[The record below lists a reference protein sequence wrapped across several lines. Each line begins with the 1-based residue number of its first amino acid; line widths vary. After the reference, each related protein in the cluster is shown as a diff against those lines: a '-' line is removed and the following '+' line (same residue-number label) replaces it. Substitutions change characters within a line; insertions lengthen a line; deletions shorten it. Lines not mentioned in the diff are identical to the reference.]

1 MYMAALRRLIKEY
14 SELEDNENYK
24 AEPVDGNNFLW
35 RATLFGPAQSKI
47 EGKEFDLELQFP
59 SEYPYKPP
67 KVRFLTPI
75 SNQHVSKEGAICL
88 DILDTAWSP
97 ALTIDRVLLS
107 ILSVLTDSHVFRERL
122 RRRVD

>member
-59 SEYPYKPP
+59 NEYPYKPP
-67 KVRFLTPI
+67 NVRFLTPI

>member
-1 MYMAALRRLIKEY
+1 MAALRRLIKEY

-59 SEYPYKPP
+59 NEYPYKPP
-67 KVRFLTPI
+67 KVRFLTLI

-122 RRRVD
+122 RRRID

>member
-1 MYMAALRRLIKEY
+1 
-14 SELEDNENYK
+14 
-24 AEPVDGNNFLW
+24 
-35 RATLFGPAQSKI
+35 
-47 EGKEFDLELQFP
+47 
-59 SEYPYKPP
+59 
-67 KVRFLTPI
+67 
-75 SNQHVSKEGAICL
+75 L

>member
-1 MYMAALRRLIKEY
+1 MAALRRLIKEY

-59 SEYPYKPP
+59 NEYPYKPP
-67 KVRFLTPI
+67 KVRFLTSI
-75 SNQHVSKEGAICL
+75 SNQHVSKEGKLCL

-122 RRRVD
+122 RRRAD

>member
-1 MYMAALRRLIKEY
+1 MAALRRLIKEY

>member
-35 RATLFGPAQSKI
+35 RATLFGPTQSKI

-59 SEYPYKPP
+59 NEYPYKPP
-67 KVRFLTPI
+67 KVRFLTSI
-75 SNQHVSKEGAICL
+75 SNQHVSKEGKLCL

-122 RRRVD
+122 RRRAD

>member
-1 MYMAALRRLIKEY
+1 MAALRRLIKEY

-59 SEYPYKPP
+59 NEYPYKPP
-67 KVRFLTPI
+67 NVRFLTPI

>member
-14 SELEDNENYK
+14 SELEENENYK

-47 EGKEFDLELQFP
+47 EDKEFDLELQFP
-59 SEYPYKPP
+59 NEYPYKPP

-75 SNQHVSKEGAICL
+75 SNQHVSKEGKLCL

>member
-1 MYMAALRRLIKEY
+1 MAALRRLIKEY
-14 SELEDNENYK
+14 HELEDNENYK

-59 SEYPYKPP
+59 NEYPYKPP
-67 KVRFLTPI
+67 KVRFLTSI
-75 SNQHVSKEGAICL
+75 SNQHVSKEGELCL

-122 RRRVD
+122 RRRID

>member
-59 SEYPYKPP
+59 NEYPYKPP

-75 SNQHVSKEGAICL
+75 SNQHVSKEGKLCL

>member
-59 SEYPYKPP
+59 NEYPYKPP

-122 RRRVD
+122 RRRID

>member
-59 SEYPYKPP
+59 NEYPYKPP
-67 KVRFLTPI
+67 KVRFLTSI

>member
-1 MYMAALRRLIKEY
+1 MAALRRLIKEY

-59 SEYPYKPP
+59 NEYPYKPP
-67 KVRFLTPI
+67 KVRFLTSI
-75 SNQHVSKEGAICL
+75 SNQHVSKEGKLCL

-122 RRRVD
+122 RRRID

>member
-1 MYMAALRRLIKEY
+1 MAALRRLIKEY

-67 KVRFLTPI
+67 KVRFLTSI
-75 SNQHVSKEGAICL
+75 SNQHVSKEGKLCL

-122 RRRVD
+122 RRRID

>member
-1 MYMAALRRLIKEY
+1 MAALRRLIKEY

-67 KVRFLTPI
+67 KVRFLTSI
-75 SNQHVSKEGAICL
+75 SNQHVSKEGVICL

-122 RRRVD
+122 RRRID

>member
-1 MYMAALRRLIKEY
+1 MAALRRLIKEY

-35 RATLFGPAQSKI
+35 RATLFGPTQSKI

-59 SEYPYKPP
+59 NEYPYKPP
-67 KVRFLTPI
+67 KVRFLTSI
-75 SNQHVSKEGAICL
+75 SNQHVSKEGKLCL

-122 RRRVD
+122 RRRAD

>member
-1 MYMAALRRLIKEY
+1 MAALRRLIKEY

-59 SEYPYKPP
+59 NEYPYKPP

-75 SNQHVSKEGAICL
+75 SNQHVSKEGKLCL

>member
-59 SEYPYKPP
+59 NEYPYKPP
-67 KVRFLTPI
+67 KVRFLTSI
-75 SNQHVSKEGAICL
+75 SNQHVSKEGKLCL

-122 RRRVD
+122 RRRAD